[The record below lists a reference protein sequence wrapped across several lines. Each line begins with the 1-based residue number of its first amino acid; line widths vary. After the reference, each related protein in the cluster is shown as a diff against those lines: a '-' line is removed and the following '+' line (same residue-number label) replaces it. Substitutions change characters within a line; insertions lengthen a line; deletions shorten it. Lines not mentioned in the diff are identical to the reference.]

1 MSTPVATVPQ
11 RKDHLMLHRRRRPQ
25 GFTLIELLVV
35 ISIIG
40 ILVGLLLPAVN
51 AAREAGRRTQCSNN
65 MRQLGLALLN
75 FSTSKNSFPNAGTF
89 FEPDP
94 TVPPAAVTTSNA
106 YQAMTAPATAG
117 NQATWLYNWVV
128 DIMPYLDQ
136 PDIANAWDK
145 SSWYNINATSKV
157 PTITGQA
164 PNGVLSMTGL
174 GVLRC
179 PDDTTTQPNQGNLSY
194 VVNGGFVMFTPSATG
209 YKSGQTDPSAIAS
222 GEVTLT
228 SDGTAPLSP
237 GITQRMGV
245 MFLGSASG
253 KMTWDYKT
261 SPSGIS
267 DGSSNTLL
275 VTENTLAGFDQGTLT
290 GGAGTNWA
298 CPLPTFCM
306 FIGSGHICD
315 GSTAGCGSGI
325 LNEIASPNAS
335 GWQQANLQ
343 SSSAATNY
351 DYINY
356 GQQLTTEGAFPFSNS
371 GHPGGCNMVFCDGA
385 VRFISSGIDGRVY
398 ARMITPAG
406 SRLPIA
412 YRQAP
417 LSQDAFAQ

>member
-1 MSTPVATVPQ
+1 
-11 RKDHLMLHRRRRPQ
+11 MLHRRRRPQ

-65 MRQLGLALLN
+65 MRQLGIALLN

-89 FEPDP
+89 FESAS
-94 TVPPAAVTTSNA
+94 VPASSNA
-106 YQAMTAPATAG
+106 YLALSNPSSAG

-145 SSWYNINATSKV
+145 SSWYYVNAVSKT
-157 PTITGQA
+157 PTISGQA
-164 PNGVLSMTGL
+164 PNGVLSQTGL

-194 VVNGGFVMFTPSATG
+194 VVNGGFVLFTPSATA
-209 YKSGQTDPSAIAS
+209 YKSGQTDPTSLAT
-222 GEVTLT
+222 GLTVLT
-228 SDGTAPLSP
+228 SDGSNPLSA
-237 GITQRMGV
+237 GVTQRMGV
-245 MFLGSASG
+245 MFVGSSTG
-253 KMTWDYKT
+253 NTTWDYKT
-261 SPSGIS
+261 SPSAIT
-267 DGSSNTLL
+267 DGASNTLL
-275 VTENTLAGFDQGTLT
+275 VTENTLAGHDSGTLT
-290 GGAGTNWA
+290 GGTPTNWA

-306 FIGSGHICD
+306 FVGSGHICD
-315 GSTAGCGSGI
+315 GGSSGCGGGI

-385 VRFISSGIDGRVY
+385 VRFISSNIDGRVY

-406 SRLPIA
+406 GRLPIM

-417 LSQDAFAQ
+417 LSQDAFAN